1 MKNFVFVI
9 MFVVYSMAGFA
20 QIENLTEKFEL
31 PSVIDETS
39 GLLFSSNKL
48 ITHNDSGDAANLYEI
63 DTITGNIS
71 RTVNISNATHIDWED
86 IAQDAAYIYIGDIG
100 NNNGNR
106 TDLKIYRINKAD
118 YINNSSVMAEVI
130 NFSYEDQTDFS
141 TQPNSSN
148 FDAEAISV
156 YEENIVL
163 FTKNWANNMTNAY
176 IISKDIGTH
185 SAKKVSTYNVDG
197 LITGATYNP
206 LDKSFM
212 LCGYSATLSPFLV
225 YVRNFTGN
233 DFFNGTVERSDI
245 SSNISLSQIEGV
257 AHITNGRYFLSR
269 EKFEIGIV
277 FPSKLYSFNNA
288 SFTLSI
294 NEIEDRDLTI
304 YPNPVHDTLNIQVS
318 SSDNIK
324 YIVVFD
330 TTGKHMLER
339 KLNPSH
345 SVNFNKLKNGLY
357 FIKIVLDDNAVFYKK
372 IVKSDRD

>member
-9 MFVVYSMAGFA
+9 MFVGYSMAGFA
-20 QIENLTEKFEL
+20 QIENLIEKFEL

-39 GLLFSSNKL
+39 GLLFFSNKL

-71 RTVNISNATHIDWED
+71 RTVTISNATHIDWED

-106 TDLKIYRINKAD
+106 TDLKIYRINKTD

-141 TQPNSSN
+141 NQPNSSN

-156 YEENIVL
+156 YEDNIVL

-185 SAKKVSTYNVDG
+185 SATKVSTYNVDG

-225 YVRNFTGN
+225 YARNFTGN

-245 SSNISLSQIEGV
+245 SSGISLSQIEGV
-257 AHITNGRYFLSR
+257 AQITNGRYFLSR

-277 FPSKLYSFNNA
+277 FPSKLYSFNNT

-294 NEIEDRDLTI
+294 NEIEERGLTI
-304 YPNPVHDTLNIQVS
+304 YPNPVSDKLNIQVS

-324 YIVVFD
+324 YIEVFD
-330 TTGKHMLER
+330 TTGKHILER
-339 KLNPSH
+339 KLNPSD

-372 IVKSDRD
+372 ILKSDRE